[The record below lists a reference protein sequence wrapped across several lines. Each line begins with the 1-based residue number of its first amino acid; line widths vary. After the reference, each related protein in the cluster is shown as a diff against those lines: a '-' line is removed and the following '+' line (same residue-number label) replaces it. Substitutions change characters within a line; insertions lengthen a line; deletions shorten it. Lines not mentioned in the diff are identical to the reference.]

1 MPSSLFDALNG
12 ANAASAQP
20 SVQPSANN
28 NFLSALMQFKNQFA
42 PILSARNPAQ
52 AVQSIL
58 SQRGISPAQFQQI
71 VNQYSA
77 QATEIQKQLMG
88 R

>member
-1 MPSSLFDALNG
+1 MTMPSSLFSALNG
-12 ANAASAQP
+12 SAPAQ
-20 SVQPSANN
+20 SAMPN
-28 NFLSALMQFKNQFA
+28 NFMSALMQFKNQFA
-42 PILSARNPAQ
+42 PILNSRNPAQ

-58 SQRGISPAQFQQI
+58 AQRGVSPDQFQQI